1 MAGSLLL
8 STLVYILL
16 WLLDDVACVYMTMI
30 HDFNASDVWSGV
42 QG

>member
-16 WLLDDVACVYMTMI
+16 WLLEDVGCVCMTMI